1 MIKSTLVLIF
11 SLILIRTLFKFR
23 GATKKQLD
31 FTELNS
37 EFRSF
42 HLKLLFGFFLL
53 IPTIIFILTY
63 LLTQLSNIGFSL
75 GHQAEFIIRPN
86 MGTWLVI
93 SMIFSF
99 AISFVILILI
109 VNKSKKDKAQ
119 NYWRYYNLKYGGFNA
134 SGLLKYLSIFIILF
148 ATALTI
154 SQLNSYVKFTSD
166 TIVINETS
174 DFKER
179 TYELSDISEVT
190 HYQKTIAPNGKIV
203 DKPHYGI
210 RFVDG
215 YIWRTNDDLRTP
227 NINDQK
233 IFNWLL
239 ERTNSELKRVKIDKK

>member
-1 MIKSTLVLIF
+1 MIKSALVVIF

-31 FTELNS
+31 FAELNS

-42 HLKLLFGFFLL
+42 HLKLLFVFFLL
-53 IPTIIFILTY
+53 IPINIVILTY
-63 LLTQLSNIGFSL
+63 LLTQLSNIGFSSEP
-75 GHQAEFIIRPN
+75 QPEFIIKPN

-93 SMIFSF
+93 SMIFSLTT
-99 AISFVILILI
+99 SFVILILI
-109 VNKSKKDKAQ
+109 VNKIKKDQAQ
-119 NYWRYYNLKYGGFNA
+119 NYWRYYNLKYGFNA
-134 SGLLKYLSIFIILF
+134 SVLLKYLSIFIILF

-166 TIVINETS
+166 TIVINKTS

-215 YIWRTNDDLRTP
+215 YVWRTNDDLRTP

-233 IFNWLL
+233 IFNWLS
-239 ERTNSELKRVKIDKK
+239 ERTNSEIKQVDIDEK